1 MKQTKTSVAPTRG
14 TVAGRIKALRTSLGL
29 GQVEFGNLVGVNQ
42 SSVSK
47 WERGADN
54 PREPK
59 TIVKLAELAHM
70 SVGRFMGYSS
80 GSAEKERP
88 QVRVAR
94 VVGELQAGAW
104 KEAIEWDFGDQYE
117 ERVPHADEI
126 PDVPLKAYRV
136 VGPSMNRIFPDGAI
150 VFVAP
155 LSGTGLSPQS
165 GKTVL
170 VSRRN
175 SDGLYEA
182 TIKEY
187 VVDGDGR
194 KWLWPRSNDPQHQAP
209 IAYGQNKMEK
219 VTIAGIVMVA
229 TVKVF

>member
-1 MKQTKTSVAPTRG
+1 MKKSKLSVAVRG
-14 TVAGRIKALRTSLGL
+14 TIAGRIKALRESLGL
-29 GQVEFGNLVGVNQ
+29 KQHELAKLVGVNQ
-42 SSVSK
+42 SNVSK
-47 WERGADN
+47 WERGEDE

-59 TIVKLAELAHM
+59 TLLRLAELAHVPL
-70 SVGRFMGYSS
+70 SQFLGYGAPS
-80 GSAEKERP
+80 KFVP
-88 QVRVAR
+88 QARMAR

-104 KEAIEWDFGDQYE
+104 KEAIEWDFDDQYE
-117 ERVPHADEI
+117 ERVAFADEL
-126 PDVPLKAYRV
+126 PDVPLKAYRIA
-136 VGPSMNRIFPDGAI
+136 GPSMNRMFPHGTI

-165 GKTVL
+165 GKPVL

-187 VVDGDGR
+187 VVDGDGS
-194 KWLWPRSNDPQHQAP
+194 KWLWPRSYDPAHQAP
-209 IAYGQNKMEK
+209 VPYRESKSEE
-219 VTIAGIVMVA
+219 VTISGIVMVA